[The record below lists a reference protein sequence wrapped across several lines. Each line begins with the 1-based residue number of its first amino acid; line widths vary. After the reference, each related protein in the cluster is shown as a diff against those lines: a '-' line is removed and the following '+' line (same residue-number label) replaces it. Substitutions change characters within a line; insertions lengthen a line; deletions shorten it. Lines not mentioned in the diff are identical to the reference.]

1 MHLEIPHK
9 TTQQD
14 AIIRVKRGLDE
25 MRPKIGDQAQI
36 HEERWDGNTLHFDAT
51 AQGQRI
57 SGTLAVEE
65 KDFVIDATLPLMLRL
80 FEGRI
85 EREIMQQVSQLT

>member
-9 TTQQD
+9 SSQAD
-14 AIIRVKRGLDE
+14 ALARVKRALDE
-25 MRPKIGDQAQI
+25 NRAQLLANAEI
-36 HEERWDGNTLHFDAT
+36 HEERWDGDTLHFDAT
-51 AQGQRI
+51 MQGQRI
-57 SGTLAVEE
+57 GGTLEVAE

-85 EREIMQQVSQLT
+85 ERELMERIETLQ